1 MKMGTS
7 FHPIA
12 LLPIQ
17 THITTLRTGSPTIHV
32 SNLSWQTSFTGV
44 AKCLRATLTYYSAL
58 WMLYLHLMV
67 TLYLSI
73 IILTCMKKLMW
84 QLLVKLH
91 GSILFQN
98 TVAHCPRVFLRQTFL
113 HGWPMRMMS
122 GSVIQSLLWRT
133 YLQTLTSRI
142 NLTIC
147 LTKNAQKMDCIA
159 SMISCQAIG
168 PGNKWYVYLSSI

>member
-58 WMLYLHLMV
+58 
-67 TLYLSI
+67 
-73 IILTCMKKLMW
+73 
-84 QLLVKLH
+84 
-91 GSILFQN
+91 
-98 TVAHCPRVFLRQTFL
+98 
-113 HGWPMRMMS
+113 
-122 GSVIQSLLWRT
+122 
-133 YLQTLTSRI
+133 
-142 NLTIC
+142 
-147 LTKNAQKMDCIA
+147 
-159 SMISCQAIG
+159 
-168 PGNKWYVYLSSI
+168 